1 MTRTPK
7 NVIKNRGVHRHFSR
21 WSDIQI
27 CARSARKFYSAPPRF
42 YCAPPRSGALYIQVE
57 RYKIFARNQKC
68 HSASELGL
76 GRIYFFCQM
85 PICRIIW
92 LFLVGYRISGRIIR
106 QCRISGSTLLLNRGF
121 TYLPASLIKIE
132 NRVSLSPAD
141 PDFYLHVY
149 KKEVY
154 RP

>member
-1 MTRTPK
+1 M
-7 NVIKNRGVHRHFSR
+7 
-21 WSDIQI
+21 
-27 CARSARKFYSAPPRF
+27 
-42 YCAPPRSGALYIQVE
+42 E

-149 KKEVY
+149 KQERVCSLKDRLWGRVIY
-154 RP
+154 CINWIFLVSKIRKISSRVNLKIF

>member
-1 MTRTPK
+1 M
-7 NVIKNRGVHRHFSR
+7 
-21 WSDIQI
+21 
-27 CARSARKFYSAPPRF
+27 
-42 YCAPPRSGALYIQVE
+42 E

-121 TYLPASLIKIE
+121 TYLPAWRIHVDTFVGFPPFFSVAQALNFFNRQTIFWLILLKKFLLPTCASSRPCLISWLVVFHD
-132 NRVSLSPAD
+132 NTVSNPIA
-141 PDFYLHVY
+141 YLKH
-149 KKEVY
+149 KAL
-154 RP
+154 

>member
-1 MTRTPK
+1 MEP
-7 NVIKNRGVHRHFSR
+7 
-21 WSDIQI
+21 
-27 CARSARKFYSAPPRF
+27 
-42 YCAPPRSGALYIQVE
+42 
-57 RYKIFARNQKC
+57 YKIFARNQKC

-121 TYLPASLIKIE
+121 TYLPAWRIHVDTFVGFPPFFSVAQALNFFNRQTIFWLILLKKFLLPTCASSSLCLISWLVVFHDDT
-132 NRVSLSPAD
+132 VSNPIA
-141 PDFYLHVY
+141 YLKH
-149 KKEVY
+149 EALWCNDHSFLEF
-154 RP
+154 